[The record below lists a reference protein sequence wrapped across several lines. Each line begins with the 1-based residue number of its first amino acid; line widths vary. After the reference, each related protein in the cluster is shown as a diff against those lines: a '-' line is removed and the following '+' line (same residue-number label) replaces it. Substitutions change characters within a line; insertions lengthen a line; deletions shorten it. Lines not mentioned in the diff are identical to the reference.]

1 MKPTPGRQFTLAL
14 ASISLIGPLAVH
26 LFLPVIP
33 AVKAALGL
41 SDALAQFTFS
51 IALFGMAFATLVY
64 GSLSDRYGRRPLLLS
79 GLTLFLVGSA
89 FSFTANSISTLAAG
103 RLLQAVG
110 AGCGVTLARAIA
122 ADVYG
127 PTRLVKVIAY
137 LTMFYTIGPM
147 ISPMVGGILIDT
159 LGWRSVFGF
168 ALLVGSVILIGCY
181 YAVFESRPPGQAR
194 GQGVGVLRSYAELF
208 GHLRFSAFV
217 LQTGFS
223 TGTFLV
229 AATAASTLMKELLQ
243 RPSAEFGIYFLMF
256 PFGFLIGNFISTRL
270 SGRVA
275 NETMVLAG
283 SILSVAA
290 VMAET
295 GVLLAGH
302 LTPLA
307 FFVPG
312 FFITMA
318 QGISLPFCQAG
329 AMATN
334 PQMAGTAAGI
344 GVFTQYFGGAAF
356 TQLYGLI
363 ADGTP
368 GPLMMSML
376 VSAVLG
382 LAAGAIP
389 FAMLRTGSR
398 ISKSPRGDGRDGG
411 EQ

>member
-1 MKPTPGRQFTLAL
+1 MFTLAL

-33 AVKAALGL
+33 AVKAAMGL
-41 SDALAQFTFS
+41 SDALAQLTFS
-51 IALFGMAFATLVY
+51 IALVGMAFSTLAY

-79 GLTLFLVGSA
+79 GLALFLVGSA
-89 FSFTANSISTLAAG
+89 FSFTASSVVTLAAG

-147 ISPMVGGILIDT
+147 ISPLVGGILIDT

-168 ALLVGSVILIGCY
+168 ALLVGSVILVGCY
-181 YAVFESRPPGQAR
+181 FAVFESRPRVQGR
-194 GQGVGVLRSYAELF
+194 GQGVGVLQSYAELF
-208 GHLRFSAFV
+208 GHLRFTAFV
-217 LQTGFS
+217 LQSGFA

-243 RPSAEFGIYFLMF
+243 RPSAEFGVYFLMF
-256 PFGFLIGNFISTRL
+256 PVGFLIGNFISTRL
-270 SGRVA
+270 SGRVV

-283 SILSVAA
+283 SIMLLGA
-290 VMAET
+290 VIAET
-295 GVLLAGH
+295 GLLLTGH
-302 LTPLA
+302 VTPLA

-312 FFITMA
+312 FFITLA

-334 PQMAGTAAGI
+334 PQLAGTAAGI
-344 GVFTQYFGGAAF
+344 GVFMQYFGGAAF

-368 GPLMMSML
+368 DPLIMSTVISSVLAL
-376 VSAVLG
+376 V
-382 LAAGAIP
+382 AGAIP
-389 FAMLRTGSR
+389 FAIRRAGAGTAV
-398 ISKSPRGDGRDGG
+398 SPRRDKPGDDTP
-411 EQ
+411 

>member
-1 MKPTPGRQFTLAL
+1 LAL

-33 AVKAALGL
+33 AVKAAMGL
-41 SDALAQFTFS
+41 SDALAQLTFS
-51 IALFGMAFATLVY
+51 IALFGMAFATLAY

-79 GLTLFLVGSA
+79 GLALFLVGSA
-89 FSFTANSISTLAAG
+89 FSFTASSVVTLAAG

-147 ISPMVGGILIDT
+147 ISPLVGGILIDT

-181 YAVFESRPPGQAR
+181 FAVFESRPRVQGR
-194 GQGVGVLRSYAELF
+194 GQGVGVLQSYAELF
-208 GHLRFSAFV
+208 GHLRFTAFV
-217 LQTGFS
+217 LQSGFA

-243 RPSAEFGIYFLMF
+243 RPSAEFGVYFLMF
-256 PFGFLIGNFISTRL
+256 PVGFLIGNFISTRL
-270 SGRVA
+270 SGRVV

-283 SILSVAA
+283 SIMLLGA
-290 VMAET
+290 VVAET
-295 GVLLAGH
+295 GLLLTGH
-302 LTPLA
+302 VTPLA

-312 FFITMA
+312 FFITLA

-334 PQMAGTAAGI
+334 PQLAGTAAGI
-344 GVFTQYFGGAAF
+344 GVFMQYFGGAAF

-368 GPLMMSML
+368 GPLIMSTIISSVLAL
-376 VSAVLG
+376 V
-382 LAAGAIP
+382 AGAIP
-389 FAMLRTGSR
+389 FAIRRTGAGTAV
-398 ISKSPRGDGRDGG
+398 SPRRDKPDDDAL
-411 EQ
+411 

>member
-1 MKPTPGRQFTLAL
+1 MFTLAL

-33 AVKAALGL
+33 AVKAAMGL
-41 SDALAQFTFS
+41 SDALAQLTFS
-51 IALFGMAFATLVY
+51 IALFGMAFATLAY

-79 GLTLFLVGSA
+79 GLALFLVGSA
-89 FSFTANSISTLAAG
+89 FSFTASTVVTLAAG

-147 ISPMVGGILIDT
+147 ISPLVGGILIDT

-168 ALLVGSVILIGCY
+168 ALLVGSVILVGCY
-181 YAVFESRPPGQAR
+181 FAVFESRPRVQGR
-194 GQGVGVLRSYAELF
+194 GQGVGVLQSYAELF
-208 GHLRFSAFV
+208 GHLRFTAFV
-217 LQTGFS
+217 LQSGFA

-243 RPSAEFGIYFLMF
+243 RPSAEFGVYFLMF
-256 PFGFLIGNFISTRL
+256 PVGFLIGNFISTRL
-270 SGRVA
+270 SGRVV

-283 SILSVAA
+283 SIMLLGA
-290 VMAET
+290 VIAET
-295 GVLLAGH
+295 GLLLTGH
-302 LTPLA
+302 VTPLT

-312 FFITMA
+312 FFITLA

-334 PQMAGTAAGI
+334 PQLAGTAAGI
-344 GVFTQYFGGAAF
+344 GVFMQYFGGAAF

-368 GPLMMSML
+368 GPLIMSTVISSVLAL
-376 VSAVLG
+376 V
-382 LAAGAIP
+382 AGAIP
-389 FAMLRTGSR
+389 FAIRRTGADTAV
-398 ISKSPRGDGRDGG
+398 SPRRGKPDDDTP
-411 EQ
+411 

>member
-1 MKPTPGRQFTLAL
+1 MKPTPGRLFTLAL

-79 GLTLFLVGSA
+79 GLTLFLIGSA
-89 FSFTANSISTLAAG
+89 FSFAANSIATLAAG

-127 PTRLVKVIAY
+127 PAQLVKVIAY
-137 LTMFYTIGPM
+137 LAMFYTLGPM
-147 ISPMVGGILIDT
+147 ISPLVGGILIDT

-168 ALLVGSVILIGCY
+168 ALLVGSMILIGCY
-181 YAVFESRPPGQAR
+181 CAVFESRPPSQAR
-194 GQGVGVLRSYAELF
+194 GRGVGVLRSYAELV
-208 GHLRFSAFV
+208 GHLRFTAFV

-283 SILSVAA
+283 SILSLAA
-290 VMAET
+290 VMAEM
-295 GVLLAGH
+295 GVLWAGH
-302 LTPLA
+302 MTPLT

-329 AMATN
+329 ALATN
-334 PQMAGTAAGI
+334 PQLAGTAAGI
-344 GVFTQYFGGAAF
+344 GVFTQYFVGAAF

-368 GPLMMSML
+368 GPLMMSTL

-382 LAAGAIP
+382 LVAGAIP
-389 FAMLRTGSR
+389 FAMLRTSSS
-398 ISKSPRGDGRDGG
+398 ISKSPGWNGRDDG
-411 EQ
+411 E